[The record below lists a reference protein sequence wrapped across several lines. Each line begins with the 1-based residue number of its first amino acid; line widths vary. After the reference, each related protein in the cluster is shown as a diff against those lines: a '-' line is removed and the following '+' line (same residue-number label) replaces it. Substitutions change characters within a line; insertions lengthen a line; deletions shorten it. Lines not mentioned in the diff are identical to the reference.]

1 LGGSERETRV
11 ALDRNWLLGVARAE
25 REALG
30 RTVQYTPP
38 ERWEEDS
45 PRDGWQLR
53 DIVAHLDATEA
64 MAASVIADEAPSELD
79 EYAKSLDD
87 PRSLESE
94 AFNRWAVDKRRES
107 PALSLALD
115 WGRSADVLLVRVAG
129 TTDDDWNGR
138 DLRWM
143 TEELP
148 VAYFLQNRVCQWWV
162 HGEDIR
168 AGALLPPRMEHP
180 PIFCVNDLAVRL
192 MPYALGRAG
201 LVHREKSIS
210 IDLEAVGGGKWH
222 RGLEPGYD
230 PPKDKQPD
238 AFIIGRAHAF
248 ALVAFD
254 RADVDVCLYDG
265 ILNMGG
271 DLEIAEA
278 VLRNLRA
285 FV

>member
-1 LGGSERETRV
+1 MT
-11 ALDRNWLLGVARAE
+11 LDRNWLLGVARAE

-38 ERWEEDS
+38 ERWEADS
-45 PRDGWQLR
+45 PKEGWKLR
-53 DIVAHLDATEA
+53 DVIAHLDSSESV
-64 MAASVIADEAPSELD
+64 AASVIADEAPAELE
-79 EYAKSLDD
+79 EYSKSLDD
-87 PRSLESE
+87 PRALDSKG
-94 AFNRWAVDKRRES
+94 FNRWAVAKRGES
-107 PALSLALD
+107 PVLSLALD
-115 WGRSADVLLVRVAG
+115 WGRSADVFLIRAAATSG
-129 TTDDDWNGR
+129 DDWSGR

-143 TEELP
+143 SEELP
-148 VAYFLQNRVCQWWV
+148 LAYFLQSRVCQWWI

-168 AGALLPPRMEHP
+168 TAALLPPRMEHP

-192 MPYALGRAG
+192 IPYAVGRAG
-201 LVHREKSIS
+201 LVYRGKTVS

-222 RGLEPGYD
+222 RGLEPGYE
-230 PPKDKQPD
+230 PPADKEPD

-254 RADVDVCLYDG
+254 RADVDICLYDG

-271 DLEIAEA
+271 DLEIADA

>member
-1 LGGSERETRV
+1 MT
-11 ALDRNWLLGVARAE
+11 LDRKWLLGVARAE

-38 ERWEEDS
+38 ERWEADS
-45 PRDGWQLR
+45 PKEGWKLG
-53 DIVAHLDATEA
+53 DVLAHLDASEA
-64 MAASVIADEAPSELD
+64 LAAAVIADEAPAELD
-79 EYAKSLDD
+79 EYTKSLDD
-87 PRSLESE
+87 PRNLDSDG
-94 AFNRWAVDKRRES
+94 FNRWAVSRRQETS
-107 PALSLALD
+107 VLSLALG
-115 WGRSADVLLVRVAG
+115 WGKSADVFLVRAAG
-129 TTDDDWNGR
+129 TQGEDWDGR

-148 VAYFLQNRVCQWWV
+148 LGYFLQSRVCQWWV

-168 AGALLPPRMEHP
+168 AAALLPPRMEHP
-180 PIFCVNDLAVRL
+180 PIYCVNDLAVRL
-192 MPYALGRAG
+192 IPYALGLAG
-201 LVHREKSIS
+201 VLHKGKSVS

-230 PPKDKQPD
+230 PPQDKRPD

-265 ILNMGG
+265 ILNVGG
-271 DLEIAEA
+271 DLELAEA